1 MKRPLTLAALLL
13 AALGALPAAA
23 QDPGGPVKIGVL
35 ADLSGVYASIGG
47 MGSVEA
53 VKMAIADAGGTALG
67 APVEVVYADSQNKAD
82 LSVSIA
88 RQWFDTGVD
97 MITDLPS
104 SGMALAVMQVGR
116 EKHRLVLVSSA
127 GTSEVTGKSCS
138 PYAAH
143 WAWDTYS
150 MAHGT
155 GTAVAKEPGGK
166 TWFFLT
172 ADYVFGKSLQ
182 ADATGALQ
190 AAGGRVVG
198 GVLHPLGTSDF
209 SSYLLQVQGSGAQ
222 VLGLANAGTD
232 LINAMHQIQEY
243 HTLQGGMRIAML
255 IAFLSD
261 IHTIGLEAAQG
272 TLLTESFYWDQDDA
286 TRAFGNRFFAVMK
299 RMPTMTVAGTYSA
312 TLHYLKAVNA
322 LGSKD
327 PDRVMAWMRA
337 NPINDFMSHNAT
349 LRIDGQ
355 VMRDMYLFQVK
366 KPAESKGEWDLYK
379 QVATIPAVEAYRPL
393 SEGGCPLVK

>member
-1 MKRPLTLAALLL
+1 MKRPLILAALL
-13 AALGALPAAA
+13 AATAAWPAHA
-23 QDPGGPVKIGVL
+23 DEPTGPVKIGVL
-35 ADLSGVYASIGG
+35 ADMSGVYSTIGG
-47 MGSVEA
+47 LGSVEA
-53 VKMAIADAGGTALG
+53 VKMAVADAGGSALG
-67 APVEVVYADSQNKAD
+67 QPIEIVSADSQNKAD
-82 LSVSIA
+82 LSTSIA

-104 SGMALAVMQVGR
+104 SGMALAVIQVGR

-127 GTSEVTGKSCS
+127 GSSEVTGKACS

-155 GTAVAKEPGGK
+155 GTAVTKAGGK
-166 TWFFLT
+166 SWFFLT

-182 ADATGALQ
+182 ADATAALT
-190 AAGGRVVG
+190 ADGGKVVG
-198 GVLHPLGTSDF
+198 GVLAPLGTDDF
-209 SSYLLQVQGSGAQ
+209 SSYLLQAQGSGAQ

-232 LINAMHQIQEY
+232 LINTMKQLGEY
-243 HTLQGGMRIAML
+243 HILDSGMQVAML
-255 IAFLSD
+255 IAFVSD
-261 IHTIGLEAAQG
+261 IHTIGLQAAQG
-272 TLLTESFYWDQDDA
+272 TLLTEAFYWDQDDA
-286 TRAFGNRFFAVMK
+286 TRAFANRFYAAMK
-299 RMPTMTVAGTYSA
+299 RMPTMTVAGSYSA
-312 TLHYLKAVNA
+312 TAHYLKAVKAVKA

-327 PDRVMAWMRA
+327 PDKVMAWMRA

-366 KPAESKGEWDLYK
+366 KPSESHGEWDLYK
-379 QVATIPAVEAYRPL
+379 QVATIPAAEAYRPL
-393 SEGGCPLVK
+393 GEGGCPLK

>member
-1 MKRPLTLAALLL
+1 MKRSLTLAAMLL
-13 AALGALPAAA
+13 ASLAVRPAAA
-23 QDPGGPVKIGVL
+23 EEPVKIGVL
-35 ADLSGVYASIGG
+35 ADLSGVYADIGG
-47 MGSVEA
+47 MGQVEA
-53 VKMAIADAGGTALG
+53 VRMAVADAGGSALG
-67 APVEVVYADSQNKAD
+67 QPIEVVYADSQNKAD
-82 LSVSIA
+82 LSTTIA

-104 SGMALAVMQVGR
+104 SGMALAVIQVGR

-127 GTSEVTGKSCS
+127 GSSEITGKSCS

-155 GTAVAKEPGGK
+155 GTAIARQPDGK
-166 TWFFLT
+166 KWFFLT
-172 ADYVFGKSLQ
+172 ADYVFGKTLQ
-182 ADATGALQ
+182 ADATAAVK
-190 AAGGRVVG
+190 AAGGTVVG
-198 GVLHPLGTSDF
+198 AVLHPFGTTDF

-232 LINAMHQIQEY
+232 LINTMKQMQEY

-255 IAFLSD
+255 IAFVSD

-286 TRAFGNRFFAVMK
+286 TRAFGNRFYAVMK
-299 RMPTMTVAGTYSA
+299 RMPTMTIAGTYSA
-312 TLHYLKAVNA
+312 TTHYLKAVKA

-327 PDRVMAWMRA
+327 PDKVMAWMRA

-366 KPAESKGEWDLYK
+366 KPSESKGEWDLYK
-379 QVATIPAVEAYRPL
+379 QVATIPAADAYRPL
-393 SEGGCPLVK
+393 SESECPLAK

>member
-1 MKRPLTLAALLL
+1 MKRALTLAALLL
-13 AALGALPAAA
+13 AATTLSPLRAAE
-23 QDPGGPVKIGVL
+23 PTGPVKIGVL
-35 ADLSGVYASIGG
+35 ADMSGVYAGIGG

-53 VKMAIADAGGTALG
+53 VKMAVADAGGSALG
-67 APVEVVYADSQNKAD
+67 QPIEIVYADSENKAD
-82 LSVSIA
+82 KSTAIA
-88 RQWFDTGVD
+88 RQWFDQGVD

-104 SGMALAVMQVGR
+104 SGMALAVMEVGR

-155 GTAVAKEPGGK
+155 GTAIARQPDGK
-166 TWFFLT
+166 NWYFLT

-182 ADATGALQ
+182 ADATSAVQ
-190 AAGGRVVG
+190 SVG
-198 GVLHPLGTSDF
+198 GKVIGASLAPFGTNDF

-232 LINAMHQIQEY
+232 LINTMKQLGEY
-243 HTLQGGMRIAML
+243 HILDHGMRVAML

-261 IHTIGLEAAQG
+261 IHAIGLDVAQG

-286 TRAFGNRFFAVMK
+286 TRAFGNRFYAVMK
-299 RMPTMTVAGTYSA
+299 RMPTMTVAGSYSA
-312 TLHYLKAVNA
+312 TAHYLKAVKA

-327 PDRVMAWMRA
+327 PDKVMEWMRA

-366 KPAESKGEWDLYK
+366 KPSESRGEWDLYK
-379 QVATIPAVEAYRPL
+379 QVATIPAVDAYRPL

>member
-1 MKRPLTLAALLL
+1 
-13 AALGALPAAA
+13 
-23 QDPGGPVKIGVL
+23 
-35 ADLSGVYASIGG
+35 
-47 MGSVEA
+47 
-53 VKMAIADAGGTALG
+53 
-67 APVEVVYADSQNKAD
+67 
-82 LSVSIA
+82 
-88 RQWFDTGVD
+88 
-97 MITDLPS
+97 
-104 SGMALAVMQVGR
+104 
-116 EKHRLVLVSSA
+116 VLVSSA
-127 GTSEVTGKSCS
+127 GSSEVTGKDCT
-138 PYAAH
+138 PYSAH
-143 WAWDTYS
+143 WTWDTYS

-155 GTAVAKEPGGK
+155 ASAIAKQPDGK
-166 TWFFLT
+166 SWFFLT

-182 ADATGALQ
+182 ADATGAVT
-190 AAGGRVVG
+190 AAGGKVIG
-198 GVLHPLGTSDF
+198 GVLHPFGTSDF

-232 LINAMHQIQEY
+232 LTNTMQQIQEY

-261 IHTIGLEAAQG
+261 IHTIGLPAAQG
-272 TLLTESFYWDQDDA
+272 TLLTEAYYWDQDEA
-286 TRAFGNRFFAVMK
+286 TRAFGNRFFAAMK

-327 PDRVMAWMRA
+327 PDKVMAWMRA

-355 VMRDMYLFQVK
+355 VMRDMYLFEVK
-366 KPAESKGEWDLYK
+366 KPSESKGEWDLYK

-393 SEGGCPLVK
+393 GEGGCPLGK